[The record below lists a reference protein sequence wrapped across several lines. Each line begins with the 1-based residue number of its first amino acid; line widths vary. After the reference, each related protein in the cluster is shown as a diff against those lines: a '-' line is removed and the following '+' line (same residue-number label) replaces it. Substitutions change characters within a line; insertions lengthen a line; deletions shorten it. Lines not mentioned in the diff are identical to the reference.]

1 MTKSSRSD
9 RPGQDTDI
17 LWALLVFVFMLAGSI
32 ITVKVLTS
40 ERAGATNCATRY
52 VLTDPLDA
60 VLSMFER
67 AGGEAPLD
75 LEAAWII
82 DDGQATLVAL
92 TGGETI
98 AWTACFAAD
107 GMSASLTEVR
117 P

>member
-9 RPGQDTDI
+9 QPGQDTDI
-17 LWALLVFVFMLAGSI
+17 LWALLVVIFMLAGVI
-32 ITVKVLTS
+32 ITVKALTS
-40 ERAGATNCATRY
+40 ERSVATNCATRY

-67 AGGEAPLD
+67 AGAEAPPELD
-75 LEAAWII
+75 AAWII

-92 TGGETI
+92 VGGETI

-107 GMSASLTEVR
+107 GMSASLTEVQ

>member
-1 MTKSSRSD
+1 MTKSSKSD
-9 RPGQDTDI
+9 RPWQDTDG
-17 LWALLVFVFMLAGSI
+17 LWVLLVVVFMLVGI
-32 ITVKVLTS
+32 IMTVKALTS
-40 ERAGATNCATRY
+40 ERAVATNCATRY

-67 AGGEAPLD
+67 AGAEAPPELD
-75 LEAAWII
+75 AAWII

-92 TGGETI
+92 VGGETI

-107 GMSASLTEVR
+107 GMSASLTEVQ

>member
-1 MTKSSRSD
+1 MMKSSRGD

-17 LWALLVFVFMLAGSI
+17 LWALLVIVFILAGI
-32 ITVKVLTS
+32 ILTVRALTS
-40 ERAGATNCATRY
+40 ERAVATHCATRY

-67 AGGEAPLD
+67 AGVEAPPELD
-75 LEAAWII
+75 AAWII

-92 TGGETI
+92 VGGETI

-107 GMSASLTEVR
+107 GMSASLTEVQ

>member
-1 MTKSSRSD
+1 MTNSSRSD
-9 RPGQDTDI
+9 RPWQDTDI
-17 LWALLVFVFMLAGSI
+17 LWALLVFIFMLAGI
-32 ITVKVLTS
+32 VITVTALTS
-40 ERAGATNCATRY
+40 ERAAATNCATRY

-67 AGGEAPLD
+67 AGGEAPPELD
-75 LEAAWII
+75 AAWII

-92 TGGETI
+92 VGGETL
-98 AWTACFAAD
+98 AWAACFAAD

>member
-1 MTKSSRSD
+1 MTKSSKSD
-9 RPGQDTDI
+9 RPWQNTDG
-17 LWALLVFVFMLAGSI
+17 LWVLLVVVFMLVGI
-32 ITVKVLTS
+32 IMTVKALTS
-40 ERAGATNCATRY
+40 ERAVATNCATRY

-67 AGGEAPLD
+67 AGVEAPPDLD
-75 LEAAWII
+75 AAWII

-92 TGGETI
+92 AGRETT

-107 GMSASLTEVR
+107 GMSAVLTEVR